1 MRLELTSCSQAV
13 WLRDALFVRSVL
25 FAALCIFIIF
35 ALAPRSASGDGIAAP
50 HEKTRLLKTTKQKIE
65 PPTQLTSRVTG
76 DWVVS
81 DILLTRGLSNSQ
93 LSDHRTSSMLL
104 AYRYQLQV
112 NTVSVMNERATCALD
127 TQFASR
133 ATPLRALF
141 DGESSARLLAIKR
154 RLLGKIN
161 QYALPETILAQS
173 TRGTTSVAIYAYRC
187 IGEQTAINDMGDWFA
202 LVGDHLLVPYSQD
215 ALLILR
221 RAPSAASAEQVAFC
235 NAAAQS
241 ADGVIC
247 VDAQR
252 YALHR
257 YIEETATCAVAKQ
270 TPTERESVVKQHE
283 IKLKKRNDCGD
294 NASCIWDALFEH
306 AQWIAQTIPALNH
319 CRAGTLQPFAR

>member
-1 MRLELTSCSQAV
+1 VKISVQKFIVIGSVISLFGGSGELASKVHA
-13 WLRDALFVRSVL
+13 RDATARTENTNKLSSSSDTQF
-25 FAALCIFIIF
+25 
-35 ALAPRSASGDGIAAP
+35 
-50 HEKTRLLKTTKQKIE
+50 TTQI
-65 PPTQLTSRVTG
+65 LG
-76 DWVVS
+76 DWIVS

-112 NTVSVMNERATCALD
+112 NTASVMNERANCALD

-141 DGESSARLLAIKR
+141 DGESSARSLAIKR

-161 QYALPETILAQS
+161 QYALPETILARS
-173 TRGTTSVAIYAYRC
+173 TRGAAGVAIYAYRC
-187 IGEQTAINDMGDWFA
+187 NGEQTAINDMGDWFA

-247 VDAQR
+247 ADAQR

-257 YIEETATCAVAKQ
+257 YIEETATCAVAK
-270 TPTERESVVKQHE
+270 PTSPERESFVKQHE

-294 NASCIWDALFEH
+294 NASCVWDALFEH